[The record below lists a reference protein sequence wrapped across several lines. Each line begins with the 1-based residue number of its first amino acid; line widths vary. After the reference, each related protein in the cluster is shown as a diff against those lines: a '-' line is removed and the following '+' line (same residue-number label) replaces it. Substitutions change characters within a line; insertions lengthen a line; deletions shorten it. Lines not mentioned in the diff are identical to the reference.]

1 MINKSL
7 FVKKKKKTLLL
18 IKEHYQEIEK
28 NLQNDIK
35 YLQII
40 YIYV

>member
-7 FVKKKKKTLLL
+7 YVKKKKTLLL

>member
-1 MINKSL
+1 MW
-7 FVKKKKKTLLL
+7 KKKKTLLL